1 MKKATCL
8 MILVFSSICV
18 LLGQNAQ
25 TAIDPTEKK
34 EVIEALCAN
43 LEREYIFPEVTD
55 KYVRMLRD
63 NLRSGKY
70 DGILRPEEFAVAVT
84 DDLMAVSR
92 DEHLTVRFNPAWV
105 KEERNRKDL
114 DEQAIKLQERRSRA
128 TNYGFMEAKIF
139 PGNIGYL
146 RLDSFS
152 YDMGAQDA
160 AVGAM
165 SFLSN
170 ADALIIDLRRN
181 GGGSPEMV
189 QFLCSYFLDNPRQ
202 HLNSFSYKDPE
213 RLTQYWTYTYLPG
226 KRLDKADLYLLTSE
240 NTFSAAEEFAYNLK
254 NLKRATVIGENTGG
268 GAHDNR
274 FVVLSDRFYMSLP
287 FARAVNPVTKTNWER
302 VGVEPDVKV
311 SQDIAL
317 GTAQAMASRRL
328 AEGEEDPA
336 FKAYYQWQ
344 CDAYAAALNP
354 VSLTK
359 EALRSY
365 VGTYGPRTIT
375 LEGETLSYQREAQ
388 AKRRMTPIGDD
399 TFMLEGVDNL
409 RLKFLREKNLI
420 FAVEGRSAGRRGTVS
435 VDHRSWTCPPPPLTE
450 FDLGPGI
457 GEVFGLA
464 P

>member
-1 MKKATCL
+1 MRKTACL

-25 TAIDPTEKK
+25 TAIDPAEKK

-43 LEREYIFPEVTD
+43 LEREYIFPEVTE

-70 DGILRPEEFAVAVT
+70 DGIVRPEEFAVAVT

-92 DEHLTVRFNPAWV
+92 DEHLHVWFNPTWV
-105 KEERNRKDL
+105 KEERNRKEL
-114 DEQAIKLQERRSRA
+114 DEQAIKLQERRSRIS
-128 TNYGFMEAKIF
+128 NYGFIEIRIL

-152 YDMGAQDA
+152 YDTGAQDA

-170 ADALIIDLRRN
+170 ADAIIIDLRRN

-226 KRLDKADLYLLTSE
+226 KRLGKAGLYLLTSE

-254 NLKRATVIGENTGG
+254 NLKRATVIGETTGG

-274 FVVLSDRFYMSLP
+274 FVVLSERFYLSLP
-287 FARAVNPVTKTNWER
+287 FARAVNPVTKTNWEGL
-302 VGVEPDVKV
+302 GVEPDVKV
-311 SQDIAL
+311 SQDKAL
-317 GTAQAMASRRL
+317 GTAQALASRRL

-344 CDAYAAALNP
+344 CDAYDASLNP
-354 VSLTK
+354 LSLPK
-359 EALRSY
+359 EALRTY

-375 LEGETLSYQREAQ
+375 LEGDTLFYRREAQ
-388 AKRRMTPIGDD
+388 AKRRMAPIGDD

-420 FAVEGRSAGRRGTVS
+420 VAVEGRNPAGVTDKHLKNR
-435 VDHRSWTCPPPPLTE
+435 
-450 FDLGPGI
+450 
-457 GEVFGLA
+457 
-464 P
+464 

>member
-8 MILVFSSICV
+8 MILVFSSLG
-18 LLGQNAQ
+18 LLWGQTPPAP
-25 TAIDPTEKK
+25 IDPAEKK

-43 LEREYIFPEVTD
+43 LEREYIFPEVTE

-70 DGILRPEEFAVAVT
+70 DGIVRPEEFAVTVT
-84 DDLMAVSR
+84 NDLMAVSR
-92 DEHLTVRFNPAWV
+92 DEHLHVWFNPTWV
-105 KEERNRKDL
+105 KEERNRKEL
-114 DEQAIKLQERRSRA
+114 DEQAIKLQERRTRTS
-128 TNYGFMEAKIF
+128 NYGFLEIKIL

-189 QFLCSYFLDNPRQ
+189 QFLCSYFLDNPRK
-202 HLNSFSYKDPE
+202 HLNSFSYKDPD

-226 KRLDKADLYLLTSE
+226 KRLDTVDIYLLTSA

-254 NLKRATVIGENTGG
+254 NMKRATVIGEATGG

-274 FVVLSDRFYMSLP
+274 FVILSDRFEMSLP
-287 FARAVNPVTKTNWER
+287 FARAINPVTKANWEG

-311 SQDIAL
+311 PQDKAL
-317 GTAQAMASRRL
+317 GTAQALASKRL
-328 AEGEEDPA
+328 AEGEKDPE
-336 FKAYYQWQ
+336 FKSYYQWQ
-344 CDAYAAALNP
+344 HDAYNAALNP
-354 VSLTK
+354 LLLTK
-359 EALRSY
+359 ETLRSY

-375 LEGETLSYQREAQ
+375 LDGDSLFYQREGQ
-388 AKRRMTPIGDD
+388 AKRRMIPIADSC
-399 TFMLEGVDNL
+399 FALEGNDNFRL
-409 RLKFLREKNLI
+409 RFLKEGKQMV
-420 FAVEGRSAGRRGTVS
+420 AVEGLNPAGVT
-435 VDHRSWTCPPPPLTE
+435 DKHLKNK
-450 FDLGPGI
+450 
-457 GEVFGLA
+457 
-464 P
+464 

>member
-1 MKKATCL
+1 MRKTACL
-8 MILVFSSICV
+8 MILAFSSICV

-25 TAIDPTEKK
+25 TAIDPAEKK

-43 LEREYIFPEVTD
+43 LEREYIFPEITQ

-70 DGILRPEEFAVAVT
+70 DGIVQPGEFAVSVT
-84 DDLMAVSR
+84 NDLMAVHR

-105 KEERNRKDL
+105 KEEKNRKEL

-152 YDMGAQDA
+152 YDTGAQDA

-170 ADALIIDLRRN
+170 ADAIIIDLRRN

-226 KRLDKADLYLLTSE
+226 KRLGKAGLYLLTSE

-254 NLKRATVIGENTGG
+254 NLKRATVIGETTGG

-274 FVVLSDRFYMSLP
+274 FVVLSERFYLSLP
-287 FARAVNPVTKTNWER
+287 FARAVNPVTKTNWEGL
-302 VGVEPDVKV
+302 GVEPDVKV
-311 SQDIAL
+311 SQDKAL

-344 CDAYAAALNP
+344 CDAYDASLNP
-354 VSLTK
+354 LSLPK
-359 EALRSY
+359 EALRTY

-375 LEGETLSYQREAQ
+375 LEGDTLFYRREAQ
-388 AKRRMTPIGDD
+388 AKRRMAPIGDD

-420 FAVEGRSAGRRGTVS
+420 VAVEGRNPAGVTDKHLKNR
-435 VDHRSWTCPPPPLTE
+435 
-450 FDLGPGI
+450 
-457 GEVFGLA
+457 
-464 P
+464 